1 MHPIIFN
8 KIDAI
13 YINFIVPIHIFS
25 IIVLKRKRLIAV
37 YIFSTNFIY
46 LCKKINTNTIKCCLR
61 MDRFLTSFCE
71 PNLNLTEKLP
81 IMLNNLADKC
91 KRSINVANIPKIIIF
106 FQNFYQLQYM
116 FFIFL

>member
-1 MHPIIFN
+1 
-8 KIDAI
+8 
-13 YINFIVPIHIFS
+13 
-25 IIVLKRKRLIAV
+25 
-37 YIFSTNFIY
+37 
-46 LCKKINTNTIKCCLR
+46 

-106 FQNFYQLQYM
+106 FQNYM